1 MLATVS
7 MLTSLQSCKLQ
18 TSTVGASIHQ
28 LWRHKASILSIPV
41 EILDYSVEEP
51 IPQLKHSISALLS
64 PIYRSVLSNYCCPDS
79 VLERR
84 APAYSVDAP
93 ITITSSDLSEDDL
106 LSSYSGSF
114 LSSFPDL
121 LCIVRSRTA
130 STSPSSTRS
139 WVHRN
144 VGDRR

>member
-1 MLATVS
+1 MLVS
-7 MLTSLQSCKLQ
+7 VCSHLALYYLLLDLYR
-18 TSTVGASIHQ
+18 
-28 LWRHKASILSIPV
+28 LWRRSQRFNLARKLLH
-41 EILDYSVEEP
+41 LDYSTLTRHLLCTKP
-51 IPQLKHSISALLS
+51 NFISYTLLS